1 MLIEMSTDAG
11 YSKTNRTY
19 KLRLTHDN
27 PINHT
32 MNFLTDP
39 FLIPVGRI
47 AGPVLVTG
55 AGGCIGA
62 WVCAIL
68 SRSGIPFIATDL
80 SPSPKRVA
88 LIMGH
93 SEAEELDWVALD
105 VTDGVAVR
113 KLVESR
119 KVSSIVHLAG
129 LQVPFCAANPAMGA
143 RVNVEGT
150 INILEAARAAG
161 IKRTVFASSV
171 AALGFPAGG
180 PNKETLYGAYKV
192 ANEHTAFVYW
202 NDWRVPTVCLRP
214 NVVYGV
220 ARDQGMTSKSTIAIQ
235 AVAFGLPYDVPFT
248 GRYSWLYAGEAAAAF
263 IAAISQDGDGAYCF
277 NLNGRCEP
285 VEAGLAL
292 LESIDNTAKVSASGA
307 PIPFDPDLDES
318 ALRVHVPEYPTISI
332 DSGIRDT
339 YAAFK
344 KLYEDGRLISLPK

>member
-1 MLIEMSTDAG
+1 VKRDTLSPYVTHLRDARSPIKL
-11 YSKTNRTY
+11 SK
-19 KLRLTHDN
+19 
-27 PINHT
+27 

-39 FLIPVGRI
+39 FLIPADRI

-68 SRSGIPFIATDL
+68 SRSGISVIATDL
-80 SPSPKRVA
+80 SPSPKRAA
-88 LIMGH
+88 LVMGQA
-93 SEAEELDWVALD
+93 EAEALDWIALD
-105 VTDGVAVR
+105 VTDGAAVAQ
-113 KLVESR
+113 LVSDAQ
-119 KVSSIVHLAG
+119 VQSIIHLAG

-171 AALGFPAGG
+171 AALGFPVGG

-192 ANEHTAFVYW
+192 ANEQTAYVYW
-202 NDWRVPTVCLRP
+202 KDWQVPTVCLRP

-235 AVAFGLPYDVPFT
+235 AAAFGLPYDVPFT
-248 GRYSWLYAGEAAAAF
+248 GAYSWLYAGEAAAAF
-263 IAAISQDGDGAYCF
+263 IASISQDGDGAYCF
-277 NLNGRCEP
+277 DLNGRCEQ
-285 VEAGLAL
+285 VEAGLAML
-292 LESIDNTAKVSASGA
+292 KSIDSTAEITASGA
-307 PIPFDPDLDES
+307 PIPFNPDLNE
-318 ALRVHVPEYPTISI
+318 APLRAHVLDYPTISI
-332 DSGIRDT
+332 EDGIKAT

-344 KLYEDGRLISLPK
+344 ELHNQGRLTSLPG